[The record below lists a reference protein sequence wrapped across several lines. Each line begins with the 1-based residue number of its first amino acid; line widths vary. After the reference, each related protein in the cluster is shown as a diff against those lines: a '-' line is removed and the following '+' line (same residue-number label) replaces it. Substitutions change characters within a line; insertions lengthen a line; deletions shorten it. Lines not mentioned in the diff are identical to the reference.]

1 MATRK
6 FALYTEPHV
15 AEIGDELS
23 FEFQPEVMSDEY
35 LDQYEAMKER
45 LAAVG
50 LVGGDE
56 ESQDVESLREAIA
69 ATRDFLAGL
78 MLPDSAERF
87 GSTKLPNRVITDLFQ
102 WTLELYGNG
111 AAQRPTGSSSASSTP
126 SARAGT
132 RGTANSRS
140 KAATR
145 ARGR

>member
-6 FALYTEPHV
+6 FALHTKPHI
-15 AEIGDELS
+15 AEIGDDIT
-23 FEFQPEVMSDEY
+23 FEFQPEVMGDQY

-50 LVGGDE
+50 LVGGTE

-78 MLPDSAERF
+78 MLPESAERF
-87 GSTKLPNRVITDLFQ
+87 GATPLPNRVVTGLFE
-102 WTLELYGNG
+102 WTMELYGG
-111 AAQRPTGSSSASSTP
+111 GERPTGSSSASSTP

-140 KAATR
+140 KASTR